1 MIRVQLQRQRR
12 QRRLVRA
19 AITPL
24 IVACVC
30 LALVHWIDSRVG
42 LLTLLQGLSV
52 PELSGLTT
60 AAPSPISDD
69 VVEDAA
75 PVVMADDPPPPVL
88 LVSQPV
94 PRRSDACHRALELYG
109 RLPRRLSFTSLSGR
123 VIDGG
128 GGEYTL
134 EGISEAEEVV
144 TLFSFLDTLKNLPS
158 EVNLSYWREGGKTG
172 GSYRF
177 TFHGALSDP
186 VPTGSPVV
194 AMAGDGTEL
203 LSHVSVMAARAG
215 LDSLMTKGP
224 ISTPLANGR
233 GRLRQKHWAVGSY
246 AQIRMFARELE
257 EMPGN
262 QPVLAELVIM
272 PGHGAPRDQSLQLY
286 AAVDVVVAGR
296 DH

>member
-1 MIRVQLQRQRR
+1 MIRVQLQRQRH

-19 AITPL
+19 AIIPL
-24 IVACVC
+24 IAACIC
-30 LALVHWIDSRVG
+30 LALVHWIDARVG

-52 PELSGLTT
+52 PESSGLAT
-60 AAPSPISDD
+60 AEPSKTSEY
-69 VVEDAA
+69 VVEDVE

-88 LVSQPV
+88 LASQPV
-94 PRRSDACHRALELYG
+94 PKRSDACHRALELYG

-123 VIDGG
+123 VVDDG

-134 EGISEAEEVV
+134 EGLSEPEEVV
-144 TLFSFLDTLKNLPS
+144 TLFSFLDTLKSLPS

-177 TFHGALSDP
+177 TFHGTLGDL
-186 VPTGSPVV
+186 VPTGSPAV
-194 AMAGDGTEL
+194 AMAGDGTGL
-203 LSHVSVMAARAG
+203 LSRVSTMADRAG

-224 ISTPLANGR
+224 ISTPLANGHQ
-233 GRLRQKHWAVGSY
+233 RLRQKYWAVGSY
-246 AQIRMFARELE
+246 AQIRTFARELE

-272 PGHGAPRDQSLQLY
+272 PGHGSPKNQSLQLY
-286 AAVDVVVAGR
+286 AALDVEVAR
-296 DH
+296 EDR